1 MRCPGSR
8 RAGKS
13 WAGISRNRCSHA
25 SASGLLWL
33 GRIESFFPHQPSLA
47 MAKEGRRAEARR
59 AKAAP
64 LYHHPVCKNPMVRP
78 GRRPSGAIRG
88 CSQRVATAN
97 DRLRVQLWNA
107 SAAGFGAS
115 QSTAGNAVPG
125 CAATPEGALCQEP
138 QRAWSF
144 HHSRADFSSGAG
156 FWRTNL
162 CSTSGDRTWQ
172 SSRMPRIAS
181 KPSISTATSFVR
193 GKGRLYPASSSD
205 HGFRGY
211 TIIDRYVIG
220 HFIKVS
226 GPWSAPESNRIE
238 SPDRSR

>member
-88 CSQRVATAN
+88 CSQRVATAKIACACSSGTRRPQVLAPPN
-97 DRLRVQLWNA
+97 RPPATRFPDAPRRRRAHFARSRSALGASIIPEPTSVPGQASGGPISVRRVAIERGNHQGCHGLRQSRPSQRRPVSSEGREGFILRLPRITA
-107 SAAGFGAS
+107 SAD
-115 QSTAGNAVPG
+115 T
-125 CAATPEGALCQEP
+125 
-138 QRAWSF
+138 R
-144 HHSRADFSSGAG
+144 
-156 FWRTNL
+156 
-162 CSTSGDRTWQ
+162 
-172 SSRMPRIAS
+172 
-181 KPSISTATSFVR
+181 
-193 GKGRLYPASSSD
+193 
-205 HGFRGY
+205 
-211 TIIDRYVIG
+211 
-220 HFIKVS
+220 
-226 GPWSAPESNRIE
+226 
-238 SPDRSR
+238 